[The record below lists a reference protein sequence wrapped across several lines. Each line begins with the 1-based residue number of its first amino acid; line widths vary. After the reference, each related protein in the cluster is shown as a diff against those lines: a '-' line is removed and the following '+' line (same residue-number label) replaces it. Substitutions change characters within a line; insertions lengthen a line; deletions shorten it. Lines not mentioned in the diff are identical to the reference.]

1 MPSQMIH
8 INIITAKKEIKEPRE
23 ETTFQVVKE
32 SG

>member
-1 MPSQMIH
+1 M
-8 INIITAKKEIKEPRE
+8 ITARKEIKDPRE